1 MLDRISAFM
10 DKLAGLPYWQTAVLA
25 FLLIGAGL
33 AGYLVLRPPSRPESH
48 LHSTQD
54 AEAQEIPELS
64 VHVVGAV
71 SYPGVYRL
79 EEGDRVIDAIEEAG
93 GPLPEADLE
102 ALNLAQ
108 TVHDGQKVMVPMLGE
123 GAVSSSSE
131 GEGESTKINI
141 NHASEK
147 ELEELPGIGPTLAGR
162 IVSYREKSGGFRSVE
177 ELKQVTGIG
186 EKKFAELK
194 DLVEI

>member
-1 MLDRISAFM
+1 MLDRISAFL
-10 DKLAGLPYWQTAVLA
+10 DKLAGLPYWQTSVLA
-25 FLLIGAGL
+25 LLVIGAGL
-33 AGYLVLRPPSRPESH
+33 AGYFVLRPPSRPETH
-48 LHSTQD
+48 LHPTHE
-54 AEAQEIPELS
+54 AEATEAQELT

-79 EEGDRVIDAIEEAG
+79 EQGDRVIDAIEEAG

-108 TVHDGQKVMVPMLGE
+108 AVQDGQKVMVPRQ
-123 GAVSSSSE
+123 
-131 GEGESTKINI
+131 GEGEASASGGDRESDRINI
-141 NHASEK
+141 NHASER

-177 ELKQVTGIG
+177 ELKQVAGIG

>member
-1 MLDRISAFM
+1 MLDRISAFL

-25 FLLIGAGL
+25 FLVIGAGL
-33 AGYLVLRPPSRPESH
+33 AGYLVLRPPSRPESR
-48 LHSTQD
+48 LHSTQE
-54 AEAQEIPELS
+54 AEVPQALELT

-108 TVHDGQKVMVPMLGE
+108 TVHDGQKVMVPRQGE
-123 GAVSSSSE
+123 GTASASGE
-131 GEGESTKINI
+131 GEGESARINI
-141 NHASEK
+141 NHASEM

-162 IVSYREKSGGFRSVE
+162 IVSYREKNGGFRSVE
-177 ELKQVTGIG
+177 ELKKVAGIG
-186 EKKFAELK
+186 EKKFEELK

>member
-1 MLDRISAFM
+1 M
-10 DKLAGLPYWQTAVLA
+10 DKLAGLPYWQTAALA
-25 FLLIGAGL
+25 LLLIAAGL

-54 AEAQEIPELS
+54 TEAQEAPQLS

-102 ALNLAQ
+102 SLNLAQ
-108 TVHDGQKVMVPMLGE
+108 TVNDGQKVMVPRLGE
-123 GAVSSSSE
+123 EAASSSSK
-131 GEGESTKINI
+131 GEGESDRVNI
-141 NHASEK
+141 NNASEK

-186 EKKFAELK
+186 EKKFAEIK

>member
-10 DKLAGLPYWQTAVLA
+10 DKLAGLPYWQLAVIAALV
-25 FLLIGAGL
+25 LGAGL
-33 AGYLVLRPPSRPESH
+33 AGYLILRPPSRPESRM
-48 LHSTQD
+48 HSTQD
-54 AEAQEIPELS
+54 EEAVESPELT

-71 SYPGVYRL
+71 GYPGVYRL

-93 GPLPEADLE
+93 GPLAEADLE

-108 TVHDGQKVMVPMLGE
+108 TVQDGQRIVVPNLGE
-123 GAVSSSSE
+123 AAASAY
-131 GEGESTKINI
+131 GEGPGESQRINI
-141 NHASEK
+141 NNAGEK

-162 IVSYREKSGGFRSVE
+162 IVSYREKAGGFRSVD
-177 ELKQVTGIG
+177 ELKQVAGIG
-186 EKKFAELK
+186 EKKFAEIK